1 MTDHDHS
8 YKQLFSHAELVR
20 DLLQGFVQE
29 AWIDD
34 LDLSTLEKTN
44 SSYVSD
50 DLRAREDDAIW
61 RVRCRNE
68 WVYVYILIEFQ
79 STVDRFMAVR
89 LMTYIGLLYQD
100 LIRTDQLLENGKLP
114 PVFPLV
120 LYNGKQPWRSATSV
134 QDLIQDVPGGLS
146 KYRPTLTYLL
156 LDESR
161 HPMQDVSADNLVA
174 AIFQLEQ
181 SHDPSDVRGV
191 VKKLIKWLKAPEQT
205 SLRRAFAIWIHR
217 VLLPVRLPG
226 QSLPEVKNLMEVDAM
241 LAERVKEW
249 TVEWEEKGIKKGI
262 QKGIQKG
269 RQEGIQKGRQEGLSG
284 MLIRQFRLKFG
295 ELDVEVLDRIQS
307 ADTEQLMI
315 WSERILKAKTVEDIF
330 HG

>member
-1 MTDHDHS
+1 MVDHDHS

-20 DLLQGFVQE
+20 DLLTGFVQE

-50 DLRAREDDAIW
+50 DLREREDDTIW
-61 RVRCRNE
+61 RVRCRDE
-68 WVYVYILIEFQ
+68 WIYVYILIEFQ

-100 LIRTDQLLENGKLP
+100 LIRTDALLDNGKLP
-114 PVFPLV
+114 PVLPLV
-120 LYNGKQPWRSATSV
+120 LYNGKQRWSSAISV

-161 HPMQDVSADNLVA
+161 HDMQGVSADNLVA
-174 AIFQLEQ
+174 AIFRLEQ
-181 SHDPSDVRGV
+181 SDHPADVRV
-191 VKKLIKWLKAPEQT
+191 LVQALIKWLKAPEQT
-205 SLRRAFAIWIHR
+205 SLRRAFAVWIRR
-217 VLLPVRLPG
+217 VLLPVRFPG
-226 QSLPEVKNLMEVDAM
+226 QTLPEINDLMEVDTM

-249 TVEWEEKGIKKGI
+249 TYEWK
-262 QKGIQKG
+262 
-269 RQEGIQKGRQEGLSG
+269 QEGIEEGMQKGEVGILLRL
-284 MLIRQFRLKFG
+284 MRLKFG
-295 ELDVEVLDRIQS
+295 DLNAETLARIES
-307 ADTEQLMI
+307 ADADQLLV
-315 WSERILKAKTVEDIF
+315 WSERILSAKTVEDIF